1 MLSCLYD
8 GDIEPWLVLVFVMD
22 HERIGSRVAYK
33 TLLGMEENARNLG
46 YTSWLRRLGN
56 SIWPLADGFG
66 FSALA
71 YSLKRHYTE

>member
-33 TLLGMEENARNLG
+33 TLLAMEENATNFQM
-46 YTSWLRRLGN
+46 TMSMM
-56 SIWPLADGFG
+56 SIYGW
-66 FSALA
+66 
-71 YSLKRHYTE
+71 K